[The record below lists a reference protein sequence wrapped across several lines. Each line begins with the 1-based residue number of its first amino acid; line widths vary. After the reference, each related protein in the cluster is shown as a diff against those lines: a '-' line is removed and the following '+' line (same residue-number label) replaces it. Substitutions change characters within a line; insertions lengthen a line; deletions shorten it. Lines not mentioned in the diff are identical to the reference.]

1 MDDPNHF
8 LDRNQTH
15 SLVMGPFRYNHREI
29 DTVFHSV
36 RILEQCDTLL
46 YTVLINQ
53 TYAVFQ
59 VLIRTAL

>member
-29 DTVFHSV
+29 VTVFHTVSEFFETV
-36 RILEQCDTLL
+36 VENGQIL
-46 YTVLINQ
+46 
-53 TYAVFQ
+53 
-59 VLIRTAL
+59 LIRT

>member
-29 DTVFHSV
+29 DTVFPQYVIVSEV
-36 RILEQCDTLL
+36 FETVVENGQTLL
-46 YTVLINQ
+46 V
-53 TYAVFQ
+53 
-59 VLIRTAL
+59 RTWH